1 MKQTILDWSDQNIWD
16 HLWRWSTLTGPVIL
30 VIQTGMSLF
39 IWQKSIVVPSTAHL
53 YCASLTITHTKFK
66 CVVAWIGTAQLE
78 YTLPLDMWNFQNFK
92 LDYFWE
98 WKVPRI
104 SASEVIWYACKT
116 FCPLIKDTSS
126 DLSFKIEKSCKA
138 FQSGSTVFHLKA
150 CNKLIKYQ
158 SDELELTCEELLLG
172 KIGSSQD
179 KTPNPHGNNKSKS
192 RQKSAKTTSTSNM
205 VKVKVL
211 WGSNL

>member
-1 MKQTILDWSDQNIWD
+1 MCGGLDRDCGTGIYPSIGHVEFPKFQT
-16 HLWRWSTLTGPVIL
+16 R
-30 VIQTGMSLF
+30 LF
-39 IWQKSIVVPSTAHL
+39 
-53 YCASLTITHTKFK
+53 
-66 CVVAWIGTAQLE
+66 LE
-78 YTLPLDMWNFQNFK
+78 WN
-92 LDYFWE
+92 L
-98 WKVPRI
+98 PRI
-104 SASEVIWYACKT
+104 SACGVIWYACKT

-138 FQSGSTVFHLKA
+138 LQSGSTVFYLKA

-172 KIGSSQD
+172 KIGSGQD

-192 RQKSAKTTSTSNM
+192 RQKSAKTASTSNM

-211 WGSNL
+211 